1 VFQKCSIVCLKIF
14 RHRAHIFF
22 STSPIFGSSAWH
34 PIAVRP
40 PAEQPTAAGD
50 SAAGDGDGEEE
61 EEDSE
66 GDGEEEEEEDSQV
79 WREFKAAGAFLTT
92 HFTRLEG
99 GIRLF
104 LLISEPFFRRGGGAT
119 GLRRFLNNTRPSA
132 GGMGFCYGMHSTLF
146 TDGFHRNSH
155 RNSHLDHLSRT
166 RDIKLAEFAIF
177 RRRHSDQVPSPN
189 SPQPRNNF
197 FVQSQR

>member
-1 VFQKCSIVCLKIF
+1 MFQKCSIVCLKIF

-22 STSPIFGSSAWH
+22 STSPTFGSSAWH

-61 EEDSE
+61 EDSE

-92 HFTRLEG
+92 HVTRLEG

-132 GGMGFCYGMHSTLF
+132 GG
-146 TDGFHRNSH
+146 DGVLLRYAFHAFHRW
-155 RNSHLDHLSRT
+155 
-166 RDIKLAEFAIF
+166 IPQKFPPEF
-177 RRRHSDQVPSPN
+177 P
-189 SPQPRNNF
+189 PRPLVKNP
-197 FVQSQR
+197 